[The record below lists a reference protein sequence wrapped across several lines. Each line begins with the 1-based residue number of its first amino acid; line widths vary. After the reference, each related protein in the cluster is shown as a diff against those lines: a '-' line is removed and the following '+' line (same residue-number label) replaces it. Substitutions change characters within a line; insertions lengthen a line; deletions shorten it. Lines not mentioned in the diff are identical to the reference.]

1 METRI
6 TTTREIIFIQ
16 TDDGATFLDA
26 ASGAELWRTT
36 SYSAFHPSNAALYAT
51 DADRRLVRLKPQ
63 TGAVRWQSA
72 DDVGV
77 PTFAHDETLYTLAA
91 DGAITALRADSGAT
105 VWRTAPGSYV
115 RGLAVKD
122 GMLIAQA
129 EYHAT
134 PGVRS
139 SDSLGGA
146 LVMLDAASG
155 ARRWS
160 YAWTYAGDVSIDGHD
175 DHRLPFAYRAGVVY
189 FIAFDDQLR
198 AHTAADGQALWD
210 QQLSAPIVAAPLLG
224 DGVVYVGSNAR
235 LVALDAATGRS
246 LWRSKLGAPWWDVQG
261 ILGATRYVM
270 YPVTYLARIGE
281 HIGVEVN
288 YISAH
293 SDTSDSHESG
303 SLTLISATG
312 APSWS
317 HYFNGGVRLL
327 GELDGVLGCPSISAY
342 VHTFDALDATTGA
355 VRWSRDILTFAP
367 RLRGLRGSRYFYAF
381 FDDRLHAL
389 APQDGE
395 IFWSRR
401 VITNAFYHS
410 SNFIRD
416 WGVIAG

>member
-1 METRI
+1 MTMSS
-6 TTTREIIFIQ
+6 EIIFIQ

-26 ASGAELWRTT
+26 ASGAVLWRTT
-36 SYSAFHPSNAALYAT
+36 AYGAFHPFSAALYAT

-63 TGAVRWQSA
+63 TGAIRWLSA
-72 DDVGV
+72 DDVGA
-77 PTFAHDETLYTLAA
+77 PTFAHEETLYTLTA
-91 DGAITALRADSGAT
+91 DGAITALRADSGAA

-115 RGLAVKD
+115 RVLAVKD
-122 GMLIAQA
+122 GLLIAQA

-134 PGVRS
+134 PGNRS

-160 YAWTYAGDVSIDGHD
+160 YAWTYTGDVRLDGHD

-198 AHTAADGQALWD
+198 AHIAADGQALWD

-224 DGVVYVGSNAR
+224 DDVLYIGSNAR
-235 LVALDAATGRS
+235 LIAVDATTGRS
-246 LWRSKLGAPWWDVQG
+246 LWRSKLNTEWWNVQG
-261 ILGATRYVM
+261 LLAADRYVM
-270 YPVTYLARIGE
+270 YPVTYLARFGE

-293 SDTSDSHESG
+293 SDNSDSHESG
-303 SLTLISATG
+303 SLTLISATS

-317 HYFNGGVRLL
+317 HYFSGGVRLL

-355 VRWSRDILTFAP
+355 VRWSRDTLKLAP
-367 RLRGLRGSRYFYAF
+367 RLRGLQGGRYFYVF

-389 APQDGE
+389 APQNGAVV
-395 IFWSRR
+395 WSRR
-401 VITNAFYHS
+401 VITKAIYHS
-410 SNFIRD
+410 IGFIRD
-416 WGVIAG
+416 WGILAG